1 MHLVFPILS
10 GFALIGPFAAIG
22 LYELSRRREIDGTA
36 DWLAALQL
44 LRSPAL
50 GAVILLGLFH
60 VAIFAVWIAV
70 ADLIY
75 STTLG
80 PEPPASAGAFLDALT
95 LTSAGWTMIVT
106 GVVAGGAFAVLVLAT
121 SVVSFPLLLD
131 RDVGVPVAIAT
142 SVRVARAN
150 PVIIGLWGLIVALSL
165 AIGSLPALLG
175 LIVVMPV
182 LGHATWHLYRRA
194 VESRASTCGRLA
206 LSFVISGLAFFVREF
221 LGIPQ
226 GRAEGV
232 DTTSG
237 GGTGGRMRL
246 APDRRFAGGAQR
258 PRATIGKVEPRR
270 APPQENLIPRRSP
283 CRAAP

>member
-1 MHLVFPILS
+1 MVKTIGNPLSWIASQVGGAGAHLADVSTHLGSEAAYEEPKIRHLTTADLREALKAGVNDFGALRTDVIFVALIYPVVGLVLAWLAFNRDLMHLVFPVMS

-22 LYELSRRREIDGTA
+22 LYELSRRREVDGTA

-60 VAIFAVWIAV
+60 VAIFAVWVGV
-70 ADLIY
+70 ANLIY

-106 GVVAGGAFAVLVLAT
+106 GLVAGAAFAVLVLAT

-150 PVIIGLWGLIVALSL
+150 PVIIGLWGLIVALLL

-194 VESRASTCGRLA
+194 VE
-206 LSFVISGLAFFVREF
+206 
-221 LGIPQ
+221 
-226 GRAEGV
+226 
-232 DTTSG
+232 
-237 GGTGGRMRL
+237 
-246 APDRRFAGGAQR
+246 
-258 PRATIGKVEPRR
+258 
-270 APPQENLIPRRSP
+270 
-283 CRAAP
+283 